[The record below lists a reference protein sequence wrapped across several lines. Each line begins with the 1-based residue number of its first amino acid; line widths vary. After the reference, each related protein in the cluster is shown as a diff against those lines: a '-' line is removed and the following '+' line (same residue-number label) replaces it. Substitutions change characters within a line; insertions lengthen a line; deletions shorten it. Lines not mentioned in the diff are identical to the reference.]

1 MAVPT
6 SSTKWLASNAWLRS
20 ATSLL
25 PQAKPWIW
33 WPESE
38 LIFTY
43 GLADGPTS
51 CWYHGSS
58 VGINPSKPPPPMV
71 SVLLFHCASVGSST
85 APVGGGRGA
94 GRRTPP
100 AAPPGGAR
108 GPKPRGARRGGGGR
122 FAGCLRRARADR

>member
-1 MAVPT
+1 M
-6 SSTKWLASNAWLRS
+6 LASNAWLRS

-25 PQAKPWIW
+25 PQAKPRTW

-58 VGINPSKPPPPMV
+58 VGMKPSKLPPPMV
-71 SVLLFHCASVGSST
+71 RVLPFHCASVGRST
-85 APVGGGRGA
+85 AQLMVDSGDETICP
-94 GRRTPP
+94 RTMQ
-100 AAPPGGAR
+100 ASGKVALASRSSVRVTLAPWGKAVD
-108 GPKPRGARRGGGGR
+108 A
-122 FAGCLRRARADR
+122 

>member
-85 APVGGGRGA
+85 AQLMVESGEDTICP
-94 GRRTPP
+94 RTMHTSGNVPS
-100 AAPPGGAR
+100 ALRSSVRVSLAPWG
-108 GPKPRGARRGGGGR
+108 KVV
-122 FAGCLRRARADR
+122 DV

>member
-1 MAVPT
+1 MVGVV
-6 SSTKWLASNAWLRS
+6 AWLRS

-25 PQAKPWIW
+25 PQEKLRCW

-58 VGINPSKPPPPMV
+58 VGMKPSKPPPPMV
-71 SVLLFHCASVGSST
+71 NVLPFHCASVGSST
-85 APVGGGRGA
+85 AQWMVDSGDETICP
-94 GRRTPP
+94 RTMHTSGNVPS
-100 AAPPGGAR
+100 A
-108 GPKPRGARRGGGGR
+108 
-122 FAGCLRRARADR
+122 LRSSVRVTLTPWGKAVDA